1 MSLSP
6 DARLLKAL
14 AGGEAV
20 TQRSLSRELGVALGL
35 TNLLIRR
42 LVAKGYVRV
51 AGLRPRHVRYLL
63 TAEGQRAL
71 ADMTRASLQ
80 NTVSLYTETRDGIRA
95 GLERLLA
102 EAQPAPG
109 VPVPVI
115 FYGLGDVAE
124 IAFVSLQ
131 STDLVFAGAVDDFR
145 TGTFFGY
152 PIARPAR
159 LRDADGALG
168 TARIIVTT
176 VRRSDEVRTRLEQLN
191 VSPHRVLFLDSAIS
205 EVPLSDVR

>member
-71 ADMTRASLQ
+71 ADMTCASLQ
-80 NTVSLYTETRDGIRA
+80 NTVSLYTATRDSIRT
-95 GLERLLA
+95 GLERLVDA
-102 EAQPAPG
+102 VQPTPG
-109 VPVPVI
+109 VPVPVV

-131 STDLVFAGAVDDFR
+131 STDLVLAGAIDDVR
-145 TGTFFGY
+145 EGRFFGH
-152 PIARPAR
+152 PIERPSK
-159 LRDADGALG
+159 LCDADGPLG

-176 VRRSDEVRTRLEQLN
+176 VRRSDEIRARLEQLG
-191 VSPHRVLFLDSAIS
+191 VSQNRVLFLDAAIS
-205 EVPLSDVR
+205 EVPRHNVR